1 MIQHFRQK
9 FSNFSLVEAVIEA
22 VIEAAVGEAD
32 PGNILEADFFRKMVF
47 EARPVLE
54 NFVAVLADL
63 LRRVRVPAKLERSKD
78 GR

>member
-1 MIQHFRQK
+1 M
-9 FSNFSLVEAVIEA
+9 AVI
-22 VIEAAVGEAD
+22 GEAD